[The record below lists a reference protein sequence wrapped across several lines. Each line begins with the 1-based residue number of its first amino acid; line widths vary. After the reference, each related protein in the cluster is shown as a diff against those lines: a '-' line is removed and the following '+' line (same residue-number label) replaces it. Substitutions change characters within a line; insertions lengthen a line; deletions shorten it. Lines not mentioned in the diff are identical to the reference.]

1 MDGQSLNLDGILQS
15 VMQNPEM
22 LKSAMALA
30 GKLSEGGALS
40 ALFSPQEDAEAEET
54 VALAQVPPAKSEAPP
69 AKGDVRKRDDL
80 WRHRKLLEAL
90 SLYVS
95 EDKRDKFDLLLRL
108 FDLVELAGNIKR

>member
-22 LKSAMALA
+22 LKSAMTLA
-30 GKLSEGGALS
+30 GKLSESGSLS
-40 ALFSPQEDAEAEET
+40 ALFSSKEEENSEKAEAEET
-54 VALAQVPPAKSEAPP
+54 VALAP
-69 AKGDVRKRDDL
+69 AKGELRRRDDL

-95 EDKRDKFDLLLRL
+95 EDKREKFDLLLRL